1 MGGTHLPGL
10 YNIAAPHIGLLFL
23 WFVLCKKRVQT
34 GPPFFRM
41 QYNSEGGA
49 SIVSPIA
56 THTKKGNAFCYRG
69 RAEYKGRPLYLA
81 CQIGKNGPKSPL
93 PRGGFFR
100 RRVRTRGR
108 NPRFSAFPK
117 SVRQVVGS
125 FRKNGPIFRCL
136 NFPPFL
142 ALTHSFTRFHSVCTH
157 FQAMF
162 DLKSQFIRAPD
173 SCTGVSD
180 PREAIRELRVGS
192 EAAQYAHSICNRK
205 SVPLYTYW

>member
-1 MGGTHLPGL
+1 MDTRKTSVFFVCTISRRRFIHSLFSNYIVGFLRHETH
-10 YNIAAPHIGLLFL
+10 
-23 WFVLCKKRVQT
+23 
-34 GPPFFRM
+34 PP
-41 QYNSEGGA
+41 
-49 SIVSPIA
+49 
-56 THTKKGNAFCYRG
+56 THPPAHSFYRG

-100 RRVRTRGR
+100 RWVRTRGR
-108 NPRFSAFPK
+108 NARFSAFAK

-125 FRKNGPIFRCL
+125 FRKNGLIFRCL

-162 DLKSQFIRAPD
+162 GKASSYGHQTVVRVL
-173 SCTGVSD
+173 VSG
-180 PREAIRELRVGS
+180 PARSASANYV
-192 EAAQYAHSICNRK
+192 
-205 SVPLYTYW
+205 

>member
-1 MGGTHLPGL
+1 MRRRNT
-10 YNIAAPHIGLLFL
+10 NNRVCLF
-23 WFVLCKKRVQT
+23 
-34 GPPFFRM
+34 
-41 QYNSEGGA
+41 
-49 SIVSPIA
+49 
-56 THTKKGNAFCYRG
+56 YRG

-108 NPRFSAFPK
+108 NARFSAFPK

-136 NFPPFL
+136 KFPPFL

>member
-1 MGGTHLPGL
+1 MWSVMLSVLPSCDKK
-10 YNIAAPHIGLLFL
+10 N
-23 WFVLCKKRVQT
+23 VLNKRT
-34 GPPFFRM
+34 MF
-41 QYNSEGGA
+41 
-49 SIVSPIA
+49 
-56 THTKKGNAFCYRG
+56 TYRG

-100 RRVRTRGR
+100 RWVRTRGR
-108 NPRFSAFPK
+108 NARFSAFPK

-173 SCTGVSD
+173 SCTGVSE
-180 PREAIRELRVGS
+180 RSRAKRTRELRVGS